1 MNSELYNVR
10 VITQTG
16 DDVDLQ
22 KVEVSVTFPEP
33 ELYHGADGT
42 GGRVLKGGTLSLIA
56 PEFKGWASAEL
67 IYLTNDETGDQ
78 SVYEVSRNFSYP
90 ASKDGQLIYPVKPRT

>member
-1 MNSELYNVR
+1 MNSESYSVR

-16 DDVDLQ
+16 DDVELQ
-22 KVEVSVTFPEP
+22 NVEASVTFPEP
-33 ELYHGADGT
+33 AIYQGADGT
-42 GGRVLKGGTLSLIA
+42 GGRVLKGGTLRLIA

-67 IYLTNDETGDQ
+67 IYLINDETGEE

-90 ASKDGQLIYPVKPRT
+90 ASTGGELVYPVKPRI